1 MLAMQ
6 PPLLLTLV
14 VWAVAGGV
22 QQEGLWEVCACL
34 CVCVL
39 VCLCVGLIGKC
50 VCVLVCL
57 YVCLCVGRVVWWQSV
72 VSLCGSVG
80 SSRGMQQD
88 IWEVNM
94 LVCVCLCVYVCLCVG
109 RVVWWQS
116 VVGLCGVGGS
126 RGMQQGM
133 WKVYM
138 LVCPCVCVC
147 VDVCVIGG
155 VGFDGKESRVCVRCV
170 SGSKGYAARHV
181 EGLFAHLIYS
191 GTST

>member
-1 MLAMQ
+1 MMLAMQ

-57 YVCLCVGRVVWWQSV
+57 
-72 VSLCGSVG
+72 
-80 SSRGMQQD
+80 
-88 IWEVNM
+88 
-94 LVCVCLCVYVCLCVG
+94 YVCLCVG